1 MIHKIKRAASEPWRL
16 LKFLIQHF
24 LEDSCQT
31 SAAALTY
38 QTLFA
43 VVPALTVMY
52 MVLSQFE
59 MFAGMG
65 RMVEDLVFG
74 NIVPENVT
82 AVQDYLRGFSQKAR
96 SLGIPSLI
104 FLAATAF
111 LMLLTIERTFNEIWR
126 VKEPRL
132 GLQRLLM
139 YWAVLTMGPILVVI
153 GIGSTTY
160 LLSLPLISDVTES
173 SLFLRFLPL
182 LMSAS
187 ALTLIYAAVPNTRV
201 PFRHAVIGGVL
212 VATVFAG
219 SKIIFGFIMARSS
232 FGVIYGTFA
241 VVPIFLLWI
250 YVAWTI
256 ILMGAELVKGLG
268 VYRFG
273 GSSKLEEPLFQILII
288 LEVFSRA
295 HHRGDVVT
303 EAMIRNLGSRINME
317 DWTEYRRM
325 LMTLNLIRTVD
336 KGGLVLARNLSEM
349 TLWELHT
356 KLPWRLPGRSIN
368 GSSAWEKSLSE
379 TFESIS
385 GRNQEALGGDLASLF
400 QSGQEQVRS

>member
-1 MIHKIKRAASEPWRL
+1 MIHKIKRVASEPWRL
-16 LKFLIQHF
+16 LKFLMQHF
-24 LEDSCQT
+24 LQDSCQT

-59 MFAGMG
+59 MFGGMG

-104 FLAATAF
+104 FLAVTAF

-132 GLQRLLM
+132 GFQRLLM

-153 GIGSTTY
+153 GIGSSTY
-160 LLSLPLISDVTES
+160 VLSLPLISDVTES
-173 SLFLRFLPL
+173 PLFLRFLPL

-201 PFRHAVIGGVL
+201 PFGHAVIGGVL

-295 HHRGDVVT
+295 HHRGDVVS

-317 DWTEYRRM
+317 NWTEYRRM
-325 LMTLNLIRTVD
+325 LMTLNLIRAVD

-356 KLPWRLPGRSIN
+356 KLPWRLPGGSIN

>member
-1 MIHKIKRAASEPWRL
+1 MIHKIKQAASEPWRL

-219 SKIIFGFIMARSS
+219 SKIIFGFLMARSS

-295 HHRGDVVT
+295 HHRGEVVT

-336 KGGLVLARNLSEM
+336 KGGLVLARNLGEM